1 MFKAPLRCARHDD
14 QPAWLGHPMHI
25 EEGGEPIGVVLE
37 AFARDRDVEASIR
50 KIDFMTGAH
59 QVYAGSFAEVRADV
73 FAVGKNLPDRAVNIV
88 RTHFQNAYVRPMPL
102 YEIFV
107 NQ

>member
-1 MFKAPLRCARHDD
+1 
-14 QPAWLGHPMHI
+14 MHI
-25 EEGGEPIGVVLE
+25 EEGGEPMGVVLK

-73 FAVGKNLPDRAVNIV
+73 FAVGQNLPDRAVNIV
-88 RTHFQNAYVRPMPL
+88 RTPSRMLTFGRCRFTKYSPTNETNL
-102 YEIFV
+102 S
-107 NQ
+107 